1 MAHVILTRGPLPRAR
16 LAPRS
21 GRLLAQVKP
30 VVQAP
35 AAKWIIRYTFYAFIF
50 SLPFEEAY
58 VAGGTTVPKLLGLAL
73 AAVALL
79 QPHVCYKFPPKAFRW
94 FVIYLAIYALWTA
107 YLLLVPPNI
116 PDFSSLVV
124 GSVFRLVQFLVLFW
138 ISYNLMRQ
146 ERVVNGAFWALAAA
160 TILLAVLQL
169 LGVTSEASK
178 DPSRMT
184 AFEGNP
190 NGLATVLALGLL
202 ALFGLAYGR
211 TKNDRKAR
219 WLFWLGAGVLALA
232 IIQTGSRGPVVAV
245 LASLAIFFLRGKNLA
260 TKVKYG
266 VIALVGVLGLFV
278 ASYHNEA
285 VRLRWEKTFYDE
297 SLAGREKIY
306 PAAIQMIAES
316 PLIGWG
322 PINHFWELG
331 PRVGKPFRDEH
342 NVYLWILAEVGLV
355 GAIPFFMG
363 LWLCWRSAWSAR
375 HSAQGIL
382 PVVMLLFILAAS
394 MSETHHNRKYYWVIL
409 AHALAAS
416 SYMIRPQRPKTT
428 VPSYARSG
436 DMRSRFGA
444 ISGTRRPR
452 RVLRS

>member
-1 MAHVILTRGPLPRAR
+1 MAHVIPTRGLMGRVQA
-16 LAPRS
+16 APRS
-21 GRLLAQVKP
+21 NRLLARVRP

-35 AAKWIIRYTFYAFIF
+35 AVKWIIRYTFYMFIF

-58 VAGGTTVPKLLGLAL
+58 LAGGTTMSKLLGLAL

-79 QPHVCYKFPPKAFRW
+79 QPHVCYKSPPKAFRW
-94 FVIYLAIYALWTA
+94 FVIYLAIYGLWAA

-124 GSVFRLVQFLVLFW
+124 GSVFRLVQFLTLFW
-138 ISYNLMRQ
+138 LSYNLMKQ
-146 ERVVNGAFWALAAA
+146 ERVVNGAFWALSAA
-160 TILLAVLQL
+160 TILLSVLQI

-190 NGLATVLALGLL
+190 NSLATVLSLGLL

-211 TKNDRKAR
+211 TKNDWKAR
-219 WLFWLGAGVLALA
+219 WLFWLGAGILALA
-232 IIQTGSRGPVVAV
+232 VIQTGSRGPVVAV
-245 LASLAIFFLRGKNLA
+245 LASLAVFFLRGKNLA
-260 TKVKYG
+260 TKLKYA
-266 VIALVGVLGLFV
+266 VIASVGVVFLFL
-278 ASYHNEA
+278 ASYRNEA
-285 VRLRWEKTFYDE
+285 VRVRWEKTFYDD

-306 PAAIQMIAES
+306 PAAIRMILES

-355 GAIPFFMG
+355 GAIPFFIG

-375 HSAQGIL
+375 SSVQGIL
-382 PVVMLLFILAAS
+382 PAILLLFILAGS
-394 MSETHHNRKYYWVIL
+394 MSETGHNRKYYWVIL
-409 AHALAAS
+409 AQALAAG
-416 SYMIRPQRPKTT
+416 SYRVRPQRPKTI
-428 VPSYARSG
+428 VPPYTRT
-436 DMRSRFGA
+436 RSRFSA
-444 ISGTRRPR
+444 IPGTMQPR